1 MSAELRPRREEDAQR
16 HLAKALS
23 AAGVDFTAALERHTD
38 SYAITFAK
46 PSRLIYRSGIDA
58 AVLEDDASPQLEAVV
73 AEVRREKAGR
83 NGETAPAREA
93 GSPARPRSDDA
104 RAVTGEREG
113 RRGSGR

>member
-83 NGETAPAREA
+83 NGETARSRIASSTAIGRC
-93 GSPARPRSDDA
+93 PRGDGRTGGQTWI
-104 RAVTGEREG
+104 RAMI
-113 RRGSGR
+113 